1 MGGDLVPKVL
11 KWATE
16 EVENPDCR
24 DRGFMYWRLLST
36 DPTTAR
42 EIVLSEKP
50 AISTETDRMDR
61 QLLDQLLL
69 HGSSLASIFHR
80 VPNTFIR
87 GSKARYMREYTEN
100 LEGIVPMLRSYSD
113 VFHLPLELLT
123 LNQKL
128 ILLLWTMLQDDIPAL
143 ISIRNQFRNHSLQN
157 HLNQSTLLRF
167 QTIQMEAALS
177 LLLQALPLLLMLQ
190 QQFLLLQ
197 LQRRRLRMLKPM
209 ARTQMTIRILM
220 LLSQTTL
227 VEEILAME
235 LMHLSRYQPVQ
246 VICWREDS
254 AQSLYFFR
262 LVNITVPPFSI
273 SDCR

>member
-1 MGGDLVPKVL
+1 
-11 KWATE
+11 
-16 EVENPDCR
+16 
-24 DRGFMYWRLLST
+24 MYWRLLST

-100 LEGIVPMLRSYSD
+100 LEGIVPMLRSYSYL
-113 VFHLPLELLT
+113 FHLPLELLSS
-123 LNQKL
+123 NQKL

-209 ARTQMTIRILM
+209 ARTQTTIRILM
-220 LLSQTTL
+220 LLSQMTL
-227 VEEILAME
+227 VEEILVME
-235 LMHLSRYQPVQ
+235 LMHLSRSQLVQ
-246 VICWREDS
+246 VICWREEPVS
-254 AQSLYFFR
+254 
-262 LVNITVPPFSI
+262 ICTFS
-273 SDCR
+273 DL